1 MNTREQLALD
11 LTAYVDGE
19 LSELDARRIE
29 EALKADPELAAL
41 ERRLRKAV
49 TVVEKM
55 EAPAPSL
62 ALRRAVLGR
71 IDEPTAL
78 ERLKAFFTLPRLV
91 PAAGLAAAAAIA
103 VVVVMKNRHHEAPL
117 GQDAEALV
125 LAENMDVVEDLDLM
139 GLENPDDLEV
149 VANLKELEA
158 TP

>member
-1 MNTREQLALD
+1 MSTREELAGN
-11 LTAYVDGE
+11 LTAYIDGE
-19 LSELDARRIE
+19 LSELDAKRIE

-41 ERRLRKAV
+41 ERRLRSAV

-71 IDEPTAL
+71 IDAPTAL
-78 ERLKAFFTLPRLV
+78 ERLKTFFTLPRLV

-103 VVVVMKNRHHEAPL
+103 VAIAVKNRHHEGPT
-117 GQDAEALV
+117 AEEAESLV
-125 LAENMDVVEDLDLM
+125 LAQNMDVVEDLDVM